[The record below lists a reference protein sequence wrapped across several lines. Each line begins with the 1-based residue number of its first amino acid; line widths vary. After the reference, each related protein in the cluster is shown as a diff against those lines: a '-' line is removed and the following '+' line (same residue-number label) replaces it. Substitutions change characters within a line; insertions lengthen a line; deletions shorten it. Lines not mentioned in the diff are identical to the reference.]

1 MKDAVRYTIDE
12 DNDELRR
19 PGFKM
24 ILEELRG
31 QYARWPVDRLRAEA
45 KRIWHERNPRKES

>member
-12 DNDELRR
+12 DN
-19 PGFKM
+19 
-24 ILEELRG
+24 
-31 QYARWPVDRLRAEA
+31 DRLRAEA